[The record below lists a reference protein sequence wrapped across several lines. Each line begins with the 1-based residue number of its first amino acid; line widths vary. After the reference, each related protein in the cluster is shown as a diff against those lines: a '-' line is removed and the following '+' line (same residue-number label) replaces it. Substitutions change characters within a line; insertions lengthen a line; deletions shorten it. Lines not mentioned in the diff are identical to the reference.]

1 MVWCTVVSEH
11 GWAIKLVLNYN
22 RLWVNDMLI
31 IEDVSYRYKVRED
44 ATLKH
49 VCLHVAKGEML
60 LLAGRSGC
68 GKSTLIKA
76 VSGLLNTAG
85 AGELYGKIYLD
96 GNDTAFMKPE
106 EIGILVGTVY
116 QSPDDQLF
124 AMTVAD
130 EVGFALENQGIEETI
145 VNEEVSRVLQ
155 RVGLKGFEKNS
166 IHTLSGGQRQR
177 LALASVLIT
186 KPKLLVLDEPV
197 SQMNP
202 QGVEDFLN
210 LLVSLNRE
218 DEITIIVVEH
228 RVNELARYFPRLAV
242 MFDGEF
248 IYDGPTEMAWEKIG
262 HAEKFGLRE
271 PQRIKLCRYLNL
283 TEFADDTKK
292 IIELIN
298 NECDIDNKHNF
309 TVREKRSQ
317 ECVVKGENI
326 IYRYPGAKSNTL
338 HGLNFEFY
346 KGERIALMG
355 FNGAGK
361 STLVNL
367 LGGLTYVTSGC
378 LKILQGTVAEHAHE
392 IGYLRQEPDLMLL
405 ADSVWE
411 ELTWKNTKRS
421 EKYLWDLLNKLK
433 LENNVN
439 DFPLALSKGQRL
451 RVVLGAL
458 LAREPKLLLLD
469 EPTTGQDQQSLEE
482 IKNLINDFAENHGC
496 ILFCTHD
503 IELASEIADRV
514 IVMADGMIIADGV
527 PEIVLADR
535 VLLKEGGLIVPPL
548 LDVAEALLLPECI
561 TVEGVGRYVSKA
573 VVGRL

>member
-1 MVWCTVVSEH
+1 
-11 GWAIKLVLNYN
+11 
-22 RLWVNDMLI
+22 MLI

-298 NECDIDNKHNF
+298 NECDIDNKQNF
-309 TVREKRSQ
+309 TVRKKRSQ

-421 EKYLWDLLNKLK
+421 EKYLWDLLNKLN
-433 LENNVN
+433 LVNNVN

>member
-1 MVWCTVVSEH
+1 M
-11 GWAIKLVLNYN
+11 
-22 RLWVNDMLI
+22 
-31 IEDVSYRYKVRED
+31 
-44 ATLKH
+44 
-49 VCLHVAKGEML
+49 CLHVAKGEML

-248 IYDGPTEMAWEKIG
+248 IYDGPTELAWQKIG
-262 HAEKFGLRE
+262 SCGEIWIEGAAEK
-271 PQRIKLCRYLNL
+271 
-283 TEFADDTKK
+283 
-292 IIELIN
+292 
-298 NECDIDNKHNF
+298 
-309 TVREKRSQ
+309 
-317 ECVVKGENI
+317 
-326 IYRYPGAKSNTL
+326 
-338 HGLNFEFY
+338 
-346 KGERIALMG
+346 
-355 FNGAGK
+355 
-361 STLVNL
+361 
-367 LGGLTYVTSGC
+367 
-378 LKILQGTVAEHAHE
+378 
-392 IGYLRQEPDLMLL
+392 
-405 ADSVWE
+405 
-411 ELTWKNTKRS
+411 
-421 EKYLWDLLNKLK
+421 
-433 LENNVN
+433 
-439 DFPLALSKGQRL
+439 
-451 RVVLGAL
+451 
-458 LAREPKLLLLD
+458 
-469 EPTTGQDQQSLEE
+469 
-482 IKNLINDFAENHGC
+482 
-496 ILFCTHD
+496 
-503 IELASEIADRV
+503 
-514 IVMADGMIIADGV
+514 
-527 PEIVLADR
+527 
-535 VLLKEGGLIVPPL
+535 
-548 LDVAEALLLPECI
+548 
-561 TVEGVGRYVSKA
+561 
-573 VVGRL
+573 

>member
-1 MVWCTVVSEH
+1 
-11 GWAIKLVLNYN
+11 
-22 RLWVNDMLI
+22 MLI

-242 MFDGEF
+242 MFD

-298 NECDIDNKHNF
+298 NECDIDNKQNF
-309 TVREKRSQ
+309 TVRKKRSQ

-378 LKILQGTVAEHAHE
+378 LKILQGTVVEHAHE

>member
-1 MVWCTVVSEH
+1 M
-11 GWAIKLVLNYN
+11 
-22 RLWVNDMLI
+22 NDMLI

-298 NECDIDNKHNF
+298 NECDIDNKQNF

-451 RVVLGAL
+451 RVILGAL

>member
-1 MVWCTVVSEH
+1 M
-11 GWAIKLVLNYN
+11 
-22 RLWVNDMLI
+22 NDMLI

-561 TVEGVGRYVSKA
+561 TVEGVGCYVSKA

>member
-1 MVWCTVVSEH
+1 
-11 GWAIKLVLNYN
+11 
-22 RLWVNDMLI
+22 MLI

-49 VCLHVAKGEML
+49 VCLQVAKGEML

-298 NECDIDNKHNF
+298 NECDIDNKQNF
-309 TVREKRSQ
+309 TVRKKRSQ

-378 LKILQGTVAEHAHE
+378 LKILQGTVVEHAHE

>member
-1 MVWCTVVSEH
+1 
-11 GWAIKLVLNYN
+11 
-22 RLWVNDMLI
+22 VNDMLI

-298 NECDIDNKHNF
+298 NECDIDNKQNF
-309 TVREKRSQ
+309 TVRKKRSQ

-378 LKILQGTVAEHAHE
+378 LKILQGTVVEHAHE

>member
-1 MVWCTVVSEH
+1 M
-11 GWAIKLVLNYN
+11 
-22 RLWVNDMLI
+22 NDMLI

-298 NECDIDNKHNF
+298 NECDIDNKQNF
-309 TVREKRSQ
+309 TVRKKRSQ

>member
-228 RVNELARYFPRLAV
+228 RVNELARYFTRLAV

-298 NECDIDNKHNF
+298 NECDIDNKQNF

>member
-1 MVWCTVVSEH
+1 
-11 GWAIKLVLNYN
+11 
-22 RLWVNDMLI
+22 MLI

-298 NECDIDNKHNF
+298 NECDIDNKQNF
-309 TVREKRSQ
+309 TVRKKRSQ

-421 EKYLWDLLNKLK
+421 EKYLWDKLK

-514 IVMADGMIIADGV
+514 IVMVDGMIIADGV

>member
-1 MVWCTVVSEH
+1 
-11 GWAIKLVLNYN
+11 
-22 RLWVNDMLI
+22 MLI

-186 KPKLLVLDEPV
+186 KPKMLVLDEPV

-298 NECDIDNKHNF
+298 NECDIDNKQNF

-378 LKILQGTVAEHAHE
+378 LKIFQGTVAEHAHE

>member
-1 MVWCTVVSEH
+1 MVLE
-11 GWAIKLVLNYN
+11 
-22 RLWVNDMLI
+22 
-31 IEDVSYRYKVRED
+31 
-44 ATLKH
+44 
-49 VCLHVAKGEML
+49 
-60 LLAGRSGC
+60 GRIGC

-76 VSGLLNTAG
+76 LSGLLNTAG

-271 PQRIKLCRYLNL
+271 HERIKLCRYLNL

-298 NECDIDNKHNF
+298 NECDIDNKQNF
-309 TVREKRSQ
+309 TVRKKRSQ

-326 IYRYPGAKSNTL
+326 IYRYTGAKSNTL

-378 LKILQGTVAEHAHE
+378 LKILQGTVVEHAHE

>member
-1 MVWCTVVSEH
+1 M
-11 GWAIKLVLNYN
+11 
-22 RLWVNDMLI
+22 NDMLI

-298 NECDIDNKHNF
+298 NECDIDNKQNF

-548 LDVAEALLLPECI
+548 LDVAEALLLSECI

>member
-1 MVWCTVVSEH
+1 
-11 GWAIKLVLNYN
+11 
-22 RLWVNDMLI
+22 MLI

-298 NECDIDNKHNF
+298 NECDIDNKQNF
-309 TVREKRSQ
+309 TVRKKRSQ

-514 IVMADGMIIADGV
+514 IVMVDGMIIADGV

>member
-186 KPKLLVLDEPV
+186 KPKMLVLDEPV

-298 NECDIDNKHNF
+298 NECDIDNKQNF

>member
-1 MVWCTVVSEH
+1 M
-11 GWAIKLVLNYN
+11 
-22 RLWVNDMLI
+22 NDMLI

-44 ATLKH
+44 TTLKH

-298 NECDIDNKHNF
+298 NECDIDNKQNF

>member
-1 MVWCTVVSEH
+1 
-11 GWAIKLVLNYN
+11 
-22 RLWVNDMLI
+22 MLI

-298 NECDIDNKHNF
+298 NECDIDNKQNF

-361 STLVNL
+361 STLVN
-367 LGGLTYVTSGC
+367 
-378 LKILQGTVAEHAHE
+378 
-392 IGYLRQEPDLMLL
+392 L

>member
-1 MVWCTVVSEH
+1 
-11 GWAIKLVLNYN
+11 
-22 RLWVNDMLI
+22 MLI

-186 KPKLLVLDEPV
+186 KPKMLVLDEPV

-202 QGVEDFLN
+202 QGVEDFFN

-298 NECDIDNKHNF
+298 NECDIDNKQNF

>member
-1 MVWCTVVSEH
+1 M
-11 GWAIKLVLNYN
+11 
-22 RLWVNDMLI
+22 NDMLI

-298 NECDIDNKHNF
+298 NECDIDNKQNF

-421 EKYLWDLLNKLK
+421 EKYLWDLLNKLN

>member
-1 MVWCTVVSEH
+1 M
-11 GWAIKLVLNYN
+11 
-22 RLWVNDMLI
+22 NDMLI

-298 NECDIDNKHNF
+298 NECDIDNKQNF
-309 TVREKRSQ
+309 TVRKKRSQ

-514 IVMADGMIIADGV
+514 IVMVDGMIIADGV

>member
-1 MVWCTVVSEH
+1 M
-11 GWAIKLVLNYN
+11 
-22 RLWVNDMLI
+22 NDMLI

-411 ELTWKNTKRS
+411 ELTWKNTKKS

>member
-1 MVWCTVVSEH
+1 M
-11 GWAIKLVLNYN
+11 
-22 RLWVNDMLI
+22 NDMLI

-298 NECDIDNKHNF
+298 NECDIDNKQNF
-309 TVREKRSQ
+309 TVRKKRSQ

-535 VLLKEGGLIVPPL
+535 GLLKEGGLIVPPL

>member
-1 MVWCTVVSEH
+1 
-11 GWAIKLVLNYN
+11 
-22 RLWVNDMLI
+22 MLI

-49 VCLHVAKGEML
+49 VCLHVAKGELL

-298 NECDIDNKHNF
+298 NECDIDNKQNF
-309 TVREKRSQ
+309 TVRKKRSQ

-573 VVGRL
+573 VVGRM

>member
-49 VCLHVAKGEML
+49 LCLRVAKGEML

-298 NECDIDNKHNF
+298 NECDIDNKQNF
-309 TVREKRSQ
+309 TVRKKRSQ

>member
-1 MVWCTVVSEH
+1 
-11 GWAIKLVLNYN
+11 
-22 RLWVNDMLI
+22 VNDMLI

-298 NECDIDNKHNF
+298 NECDIDNKQNF

>member
-1 MVWCTVVSEH
+1 
-11 GWAIKLVLNYN
+11 
-22 RLWVNDMLI
+22 MLI

-298 NECDIDNKHNF
+298 NECDIDNKQNF
-309 TVREKRSQ
+309 TVRKKRSQ

-361 STLVNL
+361 STLLNL

-378 LKILQGTVAEHAHE
+378 LKILQGTVVEHAHE

>member
-298 NECDIDNKHNF
+298 NECDIDNKQNF
-309 TVREKRSQ
+309 TVRKKRSQ

>member
-1 MVWCTVVSEH
+1 
-11 GWAIKLVLNYN
+11 
-22 RLWVNDMLI
+22 MLI

-186 KPKLLVLDEPV
+186 KPKMLVLDEPV

-298 NECDIDNKHNF
+298 NECDIDNKQNF

-451 RVVLGAL
+451 MVVLGAL

>member
-1 MVWCTVVSEH
+1 
-11 GWAIKLVLNYN
+11 
-22 RLWVNDMLI
+22 MLI

-298 NECDIDNKHNF
+298 NECDIDNKQNF
-309 TVREKRSQ
+309 TVRKKRSQ

-355 FNGAGK
+355 FNGAGI

>member
-1 MVWCTVVSEH
+1 M
-11 GWAIKLVLNYN
+11 
-22 RLWVNDMLI
+22 NDMLI

-298 NECDIDNKHNF
+298 NECDIDNKQNF
-309 TVREKRSQ
+309 TVRKKRSQ

-361 STLVNL
+361 STLLNL

-378 LKILQGTVAEHAHE
+378 LKILQGTVVEHAHE

>member
-1 MVWCTVVSEH
+1 
-11 GWAIKLVLNYN
+11 
-22 RLWVNDMLI
+22 MLI

-186 KPKLLVLDEPV
+186 KPKMLVLDEPV

-298 NECDIDNKHNF
+298 NECDIDNKQNF

-421 EKYLWDLLNKLK
+421 EKYLWDLLNKLN

>member
-1 MVWCTVVSEH
+1 
-11 GWAIKLVLNYN
+11 
-22 RLWVNDMLI
+22 MLI

-218 DEITIIVVEH
+218 DEITISVVEH

-298 NECDIDNKHNF
+298 NECDIDNKQNF
-309 TVREKRSQ
+309 TVRKKRSQ

-378 LKILQGTVAEHAHE
+378 LKILQGTVVEHAHE

>member
-1 MVWCTVVSEH
+1 
-11 GWAIKLVLNYN
+11 
-22 RLWVNDMLI
+22 MLI

-298 NECDIDNKHNF
+298 NECDIDNKQNF
-309 TVREKRSQ
+309 TVRKKRSQ
-317 ECVVKGENI
+317 ECFVKGENI

-378 LKILQGTVAEHAHE
+378 LKILQGTVVEHAHE

>member
-1 MVWCTVVSEH
+1 M
-11 GWAIKLVLNYN
+11 
-22 RLWVNDMLI
+22 NDMLI

-130 EVGFALENQGIEETI
+130 EVGFALENQGIDETI

-298 NECDIDNKHNF
+298 NECDIDNKQNF

>member
-1 MVWCTVVSEH
+1 
-11 GWAIKLVLNYN
+11 
-22 RLWVNDMLI
+22 MLI

-186 KPKLLVLDEPV
+186 KPKMLVLDEPV

-298 NECDIDNKHNF
+298 NECDIDNKQNF

-378 LKILQGTVAEHAHE
+378 LKILQGTVAEHAQE

>member
-1 MVWCTVVSEH
+1 
-11 GWAIKLVLNYN
+11 
-22 RLWVNDMLI
+22 MLI

-202 QGVEDFLN
+202 QGVKDFLN

-298 NECDIDNKHNF
+298 NECDIDNKQNF
-309 TVREKRSQ
+309 TVRKKRSQ

-378 LKILQGTVAEHAHE
+378 LKILQGTVVEHAHE

>member
-1 MVWCTVVSEH
+1 
-11 GWAIKLVLNYN
+11 
-22 RLWVNDMLI
+22 MLI

-155 RVGLKGFEKNS
+155 RVGLKGFEKNI

-298 NECDIDNKHNF
+298 NECDIDNKQNF
-309 TVREKRSQ
+309 TVRKKRSQ

-378 LKILQGTVAEHAHE
+378 LKILQGTVVEHAHE

>member
-1 MVWCTVVSEH
+1 
-11 GWAIKLVLNYN
+11 
-22 RLWVNDMLI
+22 MLI

-202 QGVEDFLN
+202 QGVEDFFN

-298 NECDIDNKHNF
+298 NECDIDNKQNF
-309 TVREKRSQ
+309 TVRKKRSQ

-421 EKYLWDLLNKLK
+421 EKYLWDLLNKLN

>member
-1 MVWCTVVSEH
+1 M
-11 GWAIKLVLNYN
+11 
-22 RLWVNDMLI
+22 NDMLI

-145 VNEEVSRVLQ
+145 VKEEVSRVLQ

-298 NECDIDNKHNF
+298 NECDIDNKQNF
-309 TVREKRSQ
+309 TVRKKRSQ